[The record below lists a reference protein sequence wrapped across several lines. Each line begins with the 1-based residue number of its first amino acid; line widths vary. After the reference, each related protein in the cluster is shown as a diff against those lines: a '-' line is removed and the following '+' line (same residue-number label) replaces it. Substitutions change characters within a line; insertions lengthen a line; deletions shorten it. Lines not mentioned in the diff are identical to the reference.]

1 MSAFL
6 NVCDGRVGSGEECWE
21 QLCPVGRLVGGTCE
35 AVHVL
40 GEGGYTRGKA
50 RTLPALYHLTDLGM
64 GLSVGKHP
72 A

>member
-1 MSAFL
+1 MSASL

-40 GEGGYTRGKA
+40 GEGRVYKREDK
-50 RTLPALYHLTDLGM
+50 DS
-64 GLSVGKHP
+64 LSFTISQSW
-72 A
+72 AWA